1 MKVEKKQ
8 ERRVEEPQSQ
18 LAQDMAALGIQPTKQ
33 ISHPSLK
40 MSKTGSSVA
49 ASIPSVPISRTSSTP
64 SIKRKKLDLKEE
76 YAKRAQGK
84 EVLNLVVVGH
94 VDAGKSTLMG
104 HLLYKLDDSLSKTL
118 RKYEKEAERIKK
130 GSFVF
135 AWMLDETEEERN
147 RGVTIDVAQSGF
159 ETEKR
164 RYVVLDAPGHRDFV
178 PNMISGTSQADIAL
192 LVVDAKDFES
202 GFEQGG
208 QTKEHALLVRSLGVG
223 RVVVVVNKMDSID
236 WKQER
241 YKEIKDKIGT
251 FLGGQ
256 VGFKK
261 ESVSWIPVSGY
272 QGENLIE
279 RKEIGWYNGPC
290 LVELLGKCI
299 SVCIKGAN
307 SKDKFDVPKRPID
320 GPFRMCIADCF
331 KGGMSGSSTVTVSG
345 RIESGGVQI
354 GDSVLIMPSNLVAS
368 VKSMDMNSDLVRWGV
383 AGDTCM
389 VTLTGVD
396 ISAVGSGFI
405 LCDPERP
412 VPVTTHF
419 QARIVTFDLTIP
431 LIPGVPVVFH
441 HQSLTEPGTICKLDA
456 LLDRTTGEVIK
467 KKPRVL
473 TKNVAAL
480 VEIKVDRPVCVELF
494 RDVKGLGRFTLR
506 NESMTVA
513 AGIVTEI
520 LVYEKG
526 RIVEEMKE

>member
-1 MKVEKKQ
+1 
-8 ERRVEEPQSQ
+8 
-18 LAQDMAALGIQPTKQ
+18 
-33 ISHPSLK
+33 
-40 MSKTGSSVA
+40 
-49 ASIPSVPISRTSSTP
+49 
-64 SIKRKKLDLKEE
+64 
-76 YAKRAQGK
+76 
-84 EVLNLVVVGH
+84 
-94 VDAGKSTLMG
+94 
-104 HLLYKLDDSLSKTL
+104 
-118 RKYEKEAERIKK
+118 
-130 GSFVF
+130 
-135 AWMLDETEEERN
+135 
-147 RGVTIDVAQSGF
+147 
-159 ETEKR
+159 
-164 RYVVLDAPGHRDFV
+164 
-178 PNMISGTSQADIAL
+178 
-192 LVVDAKDFES
+192 
-202 GFEQGG
+202 
-208 QTKEHALLVRSLGVG
+208 
-223 RVVVVVNKMDSID
+223 
-236 WKQER
+236 
-241 YKEIKDKIGT
+241 
-251 FLGGQ
+251 
-256 VGFKK
+256 
-261 ESVSWIPVSGY
+261 
-272 QGENLIE
+272 
-279 RKEIGWYNGPC
+279 
-290 LVELLGKCI
+290 
-299 SVCIKGAN
+299 
-307 SKDKFDVPKRPID
+307 
-320 GPFRMCIADCF
+320 
-331 KGGMSGSSTVTVSG
+331 MSGSSTVTVSG